1 MGTHRTIFS
10 ISFGK
15 SMTSKKKIYKNI
27 FTHRH
32 TGELIKII
40 GRNNGLSRIYV
51 PLSGKLIK
59 IIGRS
64 NGMSRIYVPLFKI

>member
-1 MGTHRTIFS
+1 
-10 ISFGK
+10 
-15 SMTSKKKIYKNI
+15 MTSNKKIYKNI

-40 GRNNGLSRIYV
+40 GRNNGMSRIYV
-51 PLSGKLIK
+51 PLSGELIK

-64 NGMSRIYVPLFKI
+64 NGLSRIYVPLLKV